1 MGSISKPY
9 LLKNYCL
16 VGGLL
21 SCETHSEMVE
31 CHAKAYI
38 QSGGRFQRG
47 KFCTGD
53 QKLSVVSWNDS
64 GLLETVNLP

>member
-1 MGSISKPY
+1 MRNEMGSISKPY
-9 LLKNYCL
+9 LPKNYCL

-38 QSGGRFQRG
+38 QSGGRSQRG
-47 KFCTGD
+47 KILYRRPEV
-53 QKLSVVSWNDS
+53 KWS
-64 GLLETVNLP
+64 LLE

>member
-21 SCETHSEMVE
+21 SHETHSKMVE

-47 KFCTGD
+47 KIFYRRPEV
-53 QKLSVVSWNDS
+53 KW
-64 GLLETVNLP
+64 GLLE